1 MRRLN
6 IRLIVS
12 LILGITLV
20 SLVSSYF
27 EVRAQKRSLRQDL
40 ERRAEVLAESLAQ
53 NVEPYFEK
61 GSHHLQEIVGQFGNR
76 EHLAGVAI
84 YDRQGN
90 VLAETPG
97 LARWLTT
104 QPHAAAQSLAN
115 NQGTSEFVRTSNS
128 AFNIYAV
135 PLHKDDQIQGSL
147 VIVHDAAYI
156 DAQKARIW
164 RETFLRVLVQVFL
177 IALIT
182 LLIVRWSITGPIA
195 RAAQWMK
202 ALRTGRAYPHLS
214 ESDLLHPLAKEVAS
228 FAQSLTAA
236 RYAAEK
242 EAELRNAAESVWTAE
257 TLSVHVPSRLQGSQL
272 FVVSNREPYLHVRHG
287 RSV

>member
-1 MRRLN
+1 MRLLN

-27 EVRAQKRSLRQDL
+27 DVRAQKRNLRQDL
-40 ERRAEVLAESLAQ
+40 EHRAEVLAESLAQ
-53 NVEPYFEK
+53 NVEPYFGK
-61 GSHHLQEIVGQFGNR
+61 GSRRLQDIVVQFGNR

-84 YDRQGN
+84 YDRQGA
-90 VLAETPG
+90 VLAVTPG

-104 QPHAAAQSLAN
+104 QPHAATQSLAKN
-115 NQGTSEFVRTSNS
+115 RGTSEFVRTGNE

-135 PLHKDDQIQGSL
+135 PLHKDGEILGSL

-156 DAQKARIW
+156 DAQKARVW

-202 ALRTGRAYPHLS
+202 ALRTGRASPHLFS
-214 ESDLLHPLAKEVAS
+214 HGDLLHPLAKEVAS
-228 FAQSLTAA
+228 LAQSLTAA
-236 RYAAEK
+236 RSAAEK
-242 EAELRNAAESVWTAE
+242 KRNYEMPPNPNGPPRGSRSTCAA
-257 TLSVHVPSRLQGSQL
+257 G
-272 FVVSNREPYLHVRHG
+272 
-287 RSV
+287 